1 MSFLYETHLH
11 TCQSSACGVSEGRDY
26 IRKYLDLGY
35 TGIIVTDHF
44 FNGNTRI
51 NRNLPWKEWAARFCR
66 GYEDTRRAGE
76 RLGLDVFFGW
86 EETFDGDDYLIY
98 GLDKQWLLEHPEAA
112 RWTRRE
118 QYETVS
124 RYGGCVVQAHPF
136 RQHDYINRI
145 HLSTGCVD
153 AVEAA
158 NGGNQDQSYDAL
170 ALAYAQRLGLP
181 ATAGSDIHQV
191 DQFQTDTIYGVY
203 LDKKM
208 TSIQDYV
215 AAIKTNTLA
224 GIRTS
229 PGRCDLRGNE
239 TIRLPVDIRNAQDRG
254 TRQDIGE
261 FLGLRGSAKK
271 RGAGF

>member
-11 TCQSSACGVSEGRDY
+11 TCQSSACGVSEGHEY
-26 IRKYLDLGY
+26 IRNYLALGY
-35 TGIIVTDHF
+35 TGIMVTDHF

-51 NRNLPWKEWAARFCR
+51 NRSLPWKEWVTRFCR

-98 GLDKQWLLEHPEAA
+98 GLDKEWLLEHPEAA
-112 RWTRRE
+112 HWTRRE
-118 QYETVS
+118 QYETVNL
-124 RYGGCVVQAHPF
+124 YGGCVVQAHPF
-136 RQHDYINRI
+136 RQHYYIDCI

-158 NGGNQDQSYDAL
+158 NGGNQDPSYDAL

-181 ATAGSDIHQV
+181 ITAGSDIHHI
-191 DQFQTDTIYGVY
+191 DQCQTDAMYGVY

-208 TSIQDYV
+208 TSINDYV
-215 AAIKTNTLA
+215 RAIKTHTLA
-224 GIRTS
+224 GIRTT
-229 PGRCDLRGNE
+229 PGRCDLRGDE
-239 TIRLPVDIRNAQDRG
+239 IIRLPVDIRDARDRS

-261 FLGLRGSAKK
+261 LLGYREPVKK
-271 RGAGF
+271 